1 VDYEWDE
8 TKSETTRQERGL
20 PFEVAILLFDRPVLV
35 TVDDRFDYGET
46 RLRAIGE
53 VEGVILTCVY
63 TEAGEVRR
71 IISLRRASR
80 RERNAYRS
88 TYPG

>member
-8 TKSETTRQERGL
+8 AKSETTRRERGL
-20 PFEVAILLFDRPVLV
+20 PFEVAVLLFDRPVLV

-46 RLRAIGE
+46 RLRAVGE
-53 VEGVILTCVY
+53 VEGVILPCVF
-63 TEAGEVRR
+63 TETHEVRR
-71 IISLRRASR
+71 IISLRRANR
-80 RERNAYRS
+80 RERDGYRS